1 MVLLIFL
8 RLMTVAPI
16 LLLNGRDIGRI
27 ERILSSKERERGRDD
42 IFLKLRMILI
52 PLKYQS
58 VLMR

>member
-1 MVLLIFL
+1 
-8 RLMTVAPI
+8 VAPI